1 MEKLKLWLQLLST
14 PELGRK
20 KIRRLLN
27 LFGNPE
33 NFIGQRKTEINDLAY
48 LTEEQ
53 KKHLSKFDLTANWN
67 TISKCF
73 KKLDIR
79 YITILNKDYPPY
91 LQSIYDPPVII
102 FYRGDLG
109 SFTQKRTIALV
120 GTRRPSNYGK
130 LMAEKISSNLAEA
143 GFTIVSGLA
152 YGIDSIAHSS
162 ALNKGKKT
170 VAVMATGVDMIYPPG
185 NQNLS
190 EKIIRNGA
198 ILSEYIPGSKA
209 EKWYFPTRNRI
220 ISGLCAGTIVIEGS
234 RKSGALLTAKFALDQ
249 NRDVFALP
257 GDINRK
263 QAEGPNYL
271 IKMGAKPVTEICD
284 ILEEYDVQLSNDEIS
299 FPELNK
305 LEKEIFQMIITSKP
319 EINFDKL
326 ILKSGLDVNS
336 LSSILL
342 SLELKSLVKKVEG
355 NRYIVI

>member
-1 MEKLKLWLQLLST
+1 M
-14 PELGRK
+14 
-20 KIRRLLN
+20 
-27 LFGNPE
+27 
-33 NFIGQRKTEINDLAY
+33 
-48 LTEEQ
+48 
-53 KKHLSKFDLTANWN
+53 
-67 TISKCF
+67 
-73 KKLDIR
+73 
-79 YITILNKDYPPY
+79 
-91 LQSIYDPPVII
+91 
-102 FYRGDLG
+102 
-109 SFTQKRTIALV
+109 ALV